1 MSQERYEVMSD
12 FSVRVGRR
20 LFIAGMVGTVPAL
33 LLAACS
39 RQSAANTPVPATAA
53 AAANP
58 SPTPAMV
65 IQAPTPVAAQPTPA
79 ASATVQSVATAVP
92 AASPTTAAASS
103 SVKRGGL
110 LHTAVQNDWSTMD
123 APLAQVGWTDENLV
137 YDYLTKIVQNP
148 STGIFEVQPSLAESW
163 QIPDPTTIVFTLRK
177 GVKFHDGSDFNA
189 QVARWNFERMMT
201 NPKSSAK
208 TETASIKS
216 VDAVDNYTLKLNLK
230 FPSPAI
236 FVNLTSDA
244 FGVAAMESQENWNKV
259 GDAGVAHSPVGTG
272 PFKFVEWK
280 PSDHILYQNSGMY
293 WKNGVDGKP
302 LPYLD
307 QVRVSYQ
314 PDWTV
319 TIDGLRTGNIDLMAG
334 IPGKDVPAIKSNA
347 SLEYV
352 NAPWQ
357 ATLYNLLFNARPG
370 ARLAGDKM
378 LKVRQAILYGIDRH
392 AIAQAL
398 GLGIGEPN
406 YYHLVPGQLGYSD
419 SVAKYTYQTDK
430 AKQLLQESGVT
441 LPFDVTMDFISRP
454 EDTQNAQIYKQM
466 LSKIG
471 INLTL
476 RGQERLAWNQRT
488 LSGQFEFG
496 SFLSGTFVDPDS
508 TVEFRFLDKG
518 PGNYAAWNNPKVQD
532 LINQGRS
539 TYDTQKR
546 QQIYQQIN
554 QYVFDDAIY
563 GFIWRRSGN
572 FGYTKKLQNFQS
584 PWSGYFANSTDLW
597 LNQ

>member
-1 MSQERYEVMSD
+1 MSGSP
-12 FSVRVGRR
+12 VRVSRR
-20 LFIAGMVGTVPAL
+20 LLLGGVASAVPVIL
-33 LLAACS
+33 VAACS
-39 RQSAANTPVPATAA
+39 NTATSNAPAPTTAA
-53 AAANP
+53 AAAAKP
-58 SPTPAMV
+58 SPTAAMV
-65 IQAPTPVAAQPTPA
+65 IQAPTPAQAAPTA
-79 ASATVQSVATAVP
+79 AATA
-92 AASPTTAAASS
+92 APTTAPAATVKPATTASS
-103 SVKRGGL
+103 TPVKRGGL

-123 APLAQVGWTDENLV
+123 APLAQVGWTDEDLV
-137 YDYLTKIVQNP
+137 YDYLTKIVRNP

-163 QIPDPTTIVFTLRK
+163 QIPDPTTIIFKLRQ

-189 QVARWNFERMMT
+189 QVAQWNIERMMT
-201 NPKSSAK
+201 NPRSSAK

-216 VDAVDNYTLKLNLK
+216 VDVVDDNTLKLNLK

-244 FGVAAMESQENWNKV
+244 FGVGAMESQAHWKKV
-259 GDAGVAHSPVGTG
+259 GDAGVARSPVGTG

-280 PSDHILYQNSGMY
+280 PSDHTLYKNSGMY

-307 QVRVSYQ
+307 QVQVSYQ

-334 IPGKDVPAIKSNA
+334 IPGKNVASIKSNP
-347 SLEYV
+347 SLDYV

-370 ARLAGDKM
+370 ARLAGTKM
-378 LKVRQAILYGIDRH
+378 LKVRQAILYAIDRH
-392 AIAQAL
+392 AIAQAI

-406 YYHLVPGQLGYSD
+406 YYHLVPGQLGYNDKVVHYS
-419 SVAKYTYQTDK
+419 YQPEK
-430 AKQLLQESGVT
+430 SKQLLKESGVT
-441 LPFDVTMDFISRP
+441 LPFPITMDYISRP
-454 EDTQNAQIYKQM
+454 EDTQNAQIYKAM
-466 LSKIG
+466 LAKVG

-488 LSGQFEFG
+488 LSGNFEFG

-508 TVEFRFLDKG
+508 TVEFRFSTKG
-518 PGNYAAWNNPKVQD
+518 PGNYAAWNNPQVQK
-532 LINQGRS
+532 LIDQGRS
-539 TYDTQKR
+539 TYDTAKR
-546 QQIYQQIN
+546 QEIYQQIN
-554 QYVFDDAIY
+554 QLVFNDAYY

-572 FGYTKKLQNFQS
+572 FGFTKKLQNFQT
-584 PWSGYFANSTDLW
+584 PWSGYFMNSTELW